1 MKLNKKRYL
10 VLAIVWIV
18 TSLAVD
24 VPLNLYVFHWSTK
37 ALIIASILD
46 VITIS
51 LIWLG
56 VYVYDKKNGPQDKR
70 FIAED
75 AQ

>member
-1 MKLNKKRYL
+1 M
-10 VLAIVWIV
+10 
-18 TSLAVD
+18 D
-24 VPLNLYVFHWSTK
+24 VPLNLYVFHFSTK
-37 ALIIASILD
+37 ALIIASILE

-56 VYVYDKKNGPQDKR
+56 LYLYDKKNGPQDKR

-75 AQ
+75 A

>member
-24 VPLNLYVFHWSTK
+24 VPLNLYVCHWSTK
-37 ALIIASILD
+37 ALIIFSILD

-70 FIAED
+70 FLAED
-75 AQ
+75 AE

>member
-10 VLAIVWIV
+10 VLMIVWIAI
-18 TSLAVD
+18 SLAVD
-24 VPLNLYVFHWSTK
+24 WPLNKFVFHWSTK
-37 ALIIASILD
+37 SLIIASILD

-75 AQ
+75 AE